1 MARYPDEERARL
13 LTLSFATAIN
23 GIGLMGAIFPPDLY
37 ETGGYFLNRVGN
49 CLYMFSTPLLTL
61 VALIVEEMSVKT
73 DCLVRVR

>member
-1 MARYPDEERARL
+1 
-13 LTLSFATAIN
+13 
-23 GIGLMGAIFPPDLY
+23 MGAIFPPDLY

>member
-1 MARYPDEERARL
+1 
-13 LTLSFATAIN
+13 
-23 GIGLMGAIFPPDLY
+23 MGTIFLPDLY
-37 ETGGYFLNRVGN
+37 ETAGCFLNRVGN